1 MLAKQ
6 HEKMLNDV
14 RMTAVV
20 QSTDNADVAAKM
32 KLMQFASTVQDNMPQ
47 NAGGGIDK
55 VLGAVSKAVDSS
67 SGSNA
72 ARLGFVDEE
81 QSTWREEEAEKKRKR
96 EEEEKKERKEKK
108 RKRKDRIKRAMENQG
123 LTKQAAKSL
132 VMSLETDSEES
143 SEDED
148 AGAN

>member
-67 SGSNA
+67 SGSNT
-72 ARLGFVDEE
+72 ARLGFVSEE
-81 QSTWREEEAEKKRKR
+81 QSTWQEEKAEQKRKR
-96 EEEEKKERKEKK
+96 EEEKKAAKKEKK
-108 RKRKDRIKRAMENQG
+108 RKRKDKIKKAMTLQKLEY
-123 LTKQAAKSL
+123 KAAKL
-132 VMSLETDSEES
+132 LIMSLESESES